1 MIALARF
8 ILRGPSQAALVVT
21 TTALL
26 AIILMPFS
34 WISAGVLTL
43 VVLHL
48 GKQAAF
54 KIMAIAGPATLVL
67 GWVALGTPTLAVINI
82 LFLWLP
88 VVLIAYILRQTVS
101 LVISMQILTVIG
113 LLAVMVIYL
122 MFPEM
127 GQTFSQQFQQLLAP
141 AIQQSG
147 SQIDQQ
153 QLDNLLYWFARAVP
167 GLLSVVMVLN
177 VLMGLFIGRWWQA
190 ALFNP
195 GGFTT
200 EFNELRLGKSFALV
214 AALLLIANMLVDNDG
229 ILGAMLVMVTI
240 VLVQGVAVMHGAIAV
255 KQLSRS
261 WLFGFYVLL
270 ILIPQVTVIVAIV
283 GLLDAWVDIRKQ
295 IAPGPVN

>member
-8 ILRGPSQAALVVT
+8 VLRGPSQAALVVT

-34 WISAGVLTL
+34 WISAGALTL

-48 GKQAAF
+48 GHQAAF
-54 KIMAIAGPATLVL
+54 KIMAIAGLATVVL
-67 GWVALGTPTLAVINI
+67 GWAALGTPTLALINI

-88 VVLIAYILRQTVS
+88 VALIAYILRQTVS
-101 LVISMQILTVIG
+101 LVISMQVLTVIG

-122 MFPEM
+122 LFPEM
-127 GQTFSQQFQQLLAP
+127 GQMFSQQFQQLLAP
-141 AIQQSG
+141 AIQESG

-229 ILGAMLVMVTI
+229 ILGAMLVMVTV
-240 VLVQGVAVMHGAIAV
+240 VLIQGVAVMHGVIAV

-261 WLFGFYVLL
+261 WLIGFYVLL
-270 ILIPQVTVIVAIV
+270 ILIPQVTAIVAVV

-295 IAPGPVN
+295 IAPGSAS

>member
-8 ILRGPSQAALVVT
+8 ILKGQSQAALVIA

-34 WISAGVLTL
+34 WLSAGALTL

-48 GKQAAF
+48 GKEAAF
-54 KIMAIAGPATLVL
+54 RIIAIAGLATVVL
-67 GWVALGTPTLAVINI
+67 GWFLLGTPTVAFINI

-88 VVLIAYILRQTVS
+88 TGLIAYSLRQTVS
-101 LVISMQILTVIG
+101 LALSIQILSLLG
-113 LLAVMVIYL
+113 LGSVLVMYL
-122 MFPEM
+122 MFPAM
-127 GQTFSQQFQQLLAP
+127 GETWSKAFLELLKP
-141 AIQQSG
+141 AIEQSG
-147 SQIDQQ
+147 AQIEQAH
-153 QLDNLLYWFARAVP
+153 LDNLMYWFARAVP
-167 GLLSVVMVLN
+167 GLLAVVMVFN

-195 GGFTT
+195 KGFSR
-200 EFNELRLGKSFALV
+200 EFNELRLGKVFASV
-214 AALLLIANMLVDNDG
+214 TALLLIANAFIDNDWV
-229 ILGAMLVMVTI
+229 LGSMLMMVALT
-240 VLVQGVAVMHGAIAV
+240 LVQGTAVMHGVIDR

-270 ILIPQVTVIVAIV
+270 ILIPQVTVILAIV

-295 IAPGPVN
+295 ISPNAA

>member
-8 ILRGPSQAALVVT
+8 VLRGPSQAALVVT
-21 TTALL
+21 TAALL

-34 WISAGVLTL
+34 WISAGALTL

-48 GKQAAF
+48 GHQAAF
-54 KIMAIAGPATLVL
+54 KIMAIAGLATVVL
-67 GWVALGTPTLAVINI
+67 GWAALGTPTLALINI

-88 VVLIAYILRQTVS
+88 VALIAYILRQTVS
-101 LVISMQILTVIG
+101 LVISMQVLTVIG

-122 MFPEM
+122 LFPEM

-177 VLMGLFIGRWWQA
+177 VLMGLFLGRWWQA

-200 EFNELRLGKSFALV
+200 EFNELRLGKSFVLV

-240 VLVQGVAVMHGAIAV
+240 VLVQGVAIMHGVIAV

-295 IAPGPVN
+295 ITPSSVD

>member
-8 ILRGPSQAALVVT
+8 ILRGQSQAALVVA

-34 WISAGVLTL
+34 WLSAGALTL

-48 GKQAAF
+48 GKEAAF
-54 KIMAIAGPATLVL
+54 RIIAIAGLATIVM
-67 GWVALGTPTLAVINI
+67 GWILLGTPTVAFINI

-88 VVLIAYILRQTVS
+88 TGLIAYTLRQTVS
-101 LVISMQILTVIG
+101 LALSVQILTLFG
-113 LLAVMVIYL
+113 LGAVLVMYL
-122 MFPEM
+122 MFPAM
-127 GQTFSQQFQQLLAP
+127 GETWSKAFLELLKP
-141 AIQQSG
+141 AIEQSG
-147 SQIDQQ
+147 AQIEQAH
-153 QLDNLLYWFARAVP
+153 LDNLMYWFARAVP
-167 GLLSVVMVLN
+167 GLLAVVMVFN

-195 GGFTT
+195 KGFSR
-200 EFNELRLGKSFALV
+200 EFNELRLGKVFASV
-214 AALLLIANMLVDNDG
+214 TALLLIANAFVDNDWV
-229 ILGAMLVMVTI
+229 LGSMLMMVALT
-240 VLVQGVAVMHGAIAV
+240 LVQGTAVMHGVIDR

-270 ILIPQVTVIVAIV
+270 ILIPQVTVILAIV

-295 IAPGPVN
+295 IPPNAA

>member
-8 ILRGPSQAALVVT
+8 ILRGQSQAALVVA

-34 WISAGVLTL
+34 WLSAGALTL

-48 GKQAAF
+48 GKEAAF
-54 KIMAIAGPATLVL
+54 RIIAIAGLATIVM
-67 GWVALGTPTLAVINI
+67 GWILLGTPTVAFINI

-88 VVLIAYILRQTVS
+88 TGLIAYTLRQTVS
-101 LVISMQILTVIG
+101 LALSVQILTLFG
-113 LLAVMVIYL
+113 LGAVLVMYL
-122 MFPEM
+122 MFPAM
-127 GQTFSQQFQQLLAP
+127 GETWSKAFLELLKP
-141 AIQQSG
+141 AIEQSG
-147 SQIDQQ
+147 AQIEQAH
-153 QLDNLLYWFARAVP
+153 LDNLMYWFARAVP
-167 GLLSVVMVLN
+167 GLLAVVMVFN

-195 GGFTT
+195 KGFSR
-200 EFNELRLGKSFALV
+200 EFNELRLGKVFASV
-214 AALLLIANMLVDNDG
+214 TALLLIANAFVDNDWV
-229 ILGAMLVMVTI
+229 LGSMLMMVALT
-240 VLVQGVAVMHGAIAV
+240 LVQGTAVMHGVIDR

-270 ILIPQVTVIVAIV
+270 ILIPQVTVILAIV

-295 IAPGPVN
+295 ISPNAA